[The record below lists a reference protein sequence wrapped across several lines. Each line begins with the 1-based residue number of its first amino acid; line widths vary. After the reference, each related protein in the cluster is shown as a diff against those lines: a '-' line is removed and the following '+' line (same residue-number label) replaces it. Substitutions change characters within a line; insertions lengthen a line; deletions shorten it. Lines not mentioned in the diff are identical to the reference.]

1 MSDLEI
7 FIEQGESFIKEIPR
21 VGFPDEDSE
30 PASPSTPQEIS
41 ISGGGFVI
49 NLSEPYLASAGE
61 FIVNESGRIEG
72 LRIGLCIYI
81 EILS

>member
-49 NLSEPYLASAGE
+49 NLSEPYLASAGSSSLMNPAE
-61 FIVNESGRIEG
+61 
-72 LRIGLCIYI
+72 
-81 EILS
+81 